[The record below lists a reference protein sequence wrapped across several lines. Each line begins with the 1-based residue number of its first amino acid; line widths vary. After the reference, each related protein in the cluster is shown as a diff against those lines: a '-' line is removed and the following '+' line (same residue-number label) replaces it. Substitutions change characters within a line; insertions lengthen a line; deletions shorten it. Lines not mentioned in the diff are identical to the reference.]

1 MRGEELVL
9 LLGIIAFMYL
19 IFGMVRAS
27 ARSRGRWHIKYDA
40 MMLLLWSGSMAAHY
54 YTHNEW
60 AFALRCIGVALLS
73 IGAGHI
79 IYQLFKP
86 QPQEAE

>member
-1 MRGEELVL
+1 MHDGELILVM
-9 LLGIIAFMYL
+9 GIVVFMYI

-40 MMLLLWSGSMAAHY
+40 VMLLFWGGSAFGHY
-54 YTHNEW
+54 YTHHDW
-60 AFALRCIGVALLS
+60 GFALRCIGVAALS
-73 IGAGHI
+73 LGAGHI

-86 QPQEAE
+86 QPQEAK